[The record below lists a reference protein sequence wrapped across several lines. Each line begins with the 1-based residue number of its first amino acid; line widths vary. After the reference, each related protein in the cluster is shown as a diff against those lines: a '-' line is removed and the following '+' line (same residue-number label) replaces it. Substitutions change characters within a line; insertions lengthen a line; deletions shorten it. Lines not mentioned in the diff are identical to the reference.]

1 MGESKRCQ
9 FIYTLTYAVNTLTYA
24 VKSIN
29 GEGVTRVTCTA
40 VGAMIIDA
48 DVLTEVGVLVTFM
61 DF

>member
-1 MGESKRCQ
+1 MS
-9 FIYTLTYAVNTLTYA
+9 IHILTYA

-29 GEGVTRVTCTA
+29 GESITRVTCTA
-40 VGAMIIDA
+40 VGAMIVDA